1 MRRQYR
7 RAEKAISLPILFGEF
22 PKIKREII
30 FRLQKKFFQKFVDKN
45 ASML

>member
-7 RAEKAISLPILFGEF
+7 RAEKAISLPAHFGKYA
-22 PKIKREII
+22 KIKREII